1 VRMTKFLTIGRVLYD
16 KGYKELVEAS
26 KIIRRDN
33 PDVEF
38 HWLGPIDESYP
49 AHVPLEKVLEDQENG
64 DIVYHDF
71 SNDVISFLKGAD
83 CIILPSYHE
92 GMSRTLMEA
101 LAVSRPVITS
111 DIPGCREAVDEGVNG
126 FLCEARNSASLVE
139 AIKCFLKLSEE
150 ERRAM
155 CENSRKKAESR
166 FDVKKVISVYDA
178 ILSKLKK

>member
-1 VRMTKFLTIGRVLYD
+1 M
-16 KGYKELVEAS
+16 S
-26 KIIRRDN
+26 
-33 PDVEF
+33 
-38 HWLGPIDESYP
+38 
-49 AHVPLEKVLEDQENG
+49 PLEKVLEDQENG

-139 AIKCFLKLSEE
+139 AIKCFL
-150 ERRAM
+150 
-155 CENSRKKAESR
+155 N
-166 FDVKKVISVYDA
+166 
-178 ILSKLKK
+178 